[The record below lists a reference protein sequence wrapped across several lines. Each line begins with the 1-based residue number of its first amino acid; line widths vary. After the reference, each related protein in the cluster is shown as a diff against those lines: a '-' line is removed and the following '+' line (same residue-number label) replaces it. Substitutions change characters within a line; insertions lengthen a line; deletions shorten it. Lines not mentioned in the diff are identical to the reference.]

1 MLILAAA
8 AFVGQDAFLVIYNA
22 KIGVSS
28 ASSQHE
34 YQRPRSPLKQPDG
47 PVTSAE

>member
-1 MLILAAA
+1 MLILAASA
-8 AFVGQDAFLVIYNA
+8 SVGQDAFLVIYNA

-34 YQRPRSPLKQPDG
+34 YQQPHSPLKQPDG